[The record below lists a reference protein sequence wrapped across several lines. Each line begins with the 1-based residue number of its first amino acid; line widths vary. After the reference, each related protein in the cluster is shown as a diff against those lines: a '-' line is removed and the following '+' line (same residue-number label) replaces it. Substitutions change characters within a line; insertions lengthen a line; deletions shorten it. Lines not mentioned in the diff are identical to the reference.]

1 MAVGLT
7 GARHDARLLESVKT
21 PVSRSALYAAVAAV
35 VAVMM
40 MMMMRLAQPRSQS
53 RLQLLAAGVT

>member
-40 MMMMRLAQPRSQS
+40 MMRLAQPRSQS